1 MKQNYSFVKLFM
13 LTVMVFFAGNAMAE
27 DIIWSEDFSSY
38 ADKDVPSGGAY
49 SYVCEGTIYNDDGT
63 AKSGT
68 RIYGSENTA
77 GGTAP
82 ELLVAKNGGS
92 FSATVPLGGRSGD
105 MTLQFKTN
113 RNDLKVEV
121 TGATL
126 GEKVRT
132 GNTDS
137 YPLTGASGTVTIKF
151 FMSSSS
157 NARLDD
163 IKLFQGQG
171 LKPAGLSWGKAS
183 SSVTL
188 GDEESYKYL
197 PTLSNENGLTVT
209 CTSSEEAVA
218 TVNSNGVITVVGV
231 GKTTITASFA
241 GNSEY
246 EAQTVSVEITVKEN
260 SGDTPPTPTT
270 ELTVAEA
277 LEKINALG
285 TETTGYVDN
294 KAVFQVKG
302 YVVGTPDWQRNSK
315 NNNALYGNVE
325 FKIADEK
332 GGSNTL
338 TVYHCKNLDNAS
350 YTEET
355 INNFK
360 EGDLVVVEGILQMFV
375 KNGVGT
381 PEISSCHLVSING
394 STTGINNAKA
404 ELNDNAPAYNVAG
417 QKVGAGFKGIVIK
430 NGKKVIVK

>member
-1 MKQNYSFVKLFM
+1 MKQNYSFIKLFM
-13 LTVMVFFAGNAMAE
+13 LTVMALFAGNVMAE
-27 DIIWSEDFSSY
+27 DIIWSEDFSGF
-38 ADKDVPSGGAY
+38 ADKDVPSGGTY
-49 SYVCEGTIYNDDGT
+49 SYVCEGTNYNEDNT
-63 AKSGT
+63 PKSGT
-68 RIYGSENTA
+68 MIYGSANIA
-77 GGTAP
+77 GGIAP
-82 ELLVAKNGGS
+82 ELLIAKSGGS
-92 FSATVPLGGRSGD
+92 FTATVALGGKSGD

-113 RNDLKVEV
+113 RTDLKVEV

-126 GEKVRT
+126 GEKERS

-137 YPLTGASGTVTIKF
+137 YALTGASGTLTIKF
-151 FMSSSS
+151 IAGSG

-183 SSVTL
+183 ASVTL
-188 GDEESYKYL
+188 GDEESYSHL
-197 PTLSNENGLTVT
+197 PTLSNENGLPVT
-209 CTSSEEAVA
+209 CTSSNEAVA
-218 TVNSNGVITVVGV
+218 TVSSDGVITVVGA

-246 EAQTVSVEITVKEN
+246 EAQTVSVDITVN
-260 SGDTPPTPTT
+260 DNGGGGGDTPAS

-285 TETTGYVDN
+285 TEATGYVDN

-302 YVVGTPDWQRNSK
+302 YVVGTPDWQRK
-315 NNNALYGNVE
+315 NDGSLYGNVE
-325 FKIADEK
+325 FKIADAK

-338 TVYHCKNLDNAS
+338 TVYHCNNLENAK

-360 EGDLVVVEGILQMFV
+360 EDDLVVVEGILQMYV

-394 STTGINNAKA
+394 ESANLNHISTETDA
-404 ELNDNAPAYNVAG
+404 NAPAYNVAG
-417 QKVGAGFKGIVIK
+417 QRVNGDFKGIVVK
-430 NGKKVIVK
+430 KGKKVIK

>member
-1 MKQNYSFVKLFM
+1 MKQNYSFIKLFM
-13 LTVMVFFAGNAMAE
+13 LTVMAFFAGNAMAE
-27 DIIWSEDFSSY
+27 DVIWSEDFSSF
-38 ADKDVPSGGAY
+38 ADKDVPNGGAY
-49 SYVCEGTIYNDDGT
+49 SYVCEGTNYNDDGT

-68 RIYGSENTA
+68 MIYGSANLA

-82 ELLVAKNGGS
+82 ELLVAKSGGS
-92 FSATVPLGGRSGD
+92 FSATIALGSKSGD

-126 GEKVRT
+126 GEKERT

-137 YPLTGASGTVTIKF
+137 YALTGASGTLTIKF
-151 FMSSSS
+151 LMSAGS

-183 SSVTL
+183 TSVTL
-188 GDEESYKYL
+188 GDEASYSYL
-197 PTLSNENGLTVT
+197 PTLSNENGLAVT
-209 CTSSEEAVA
+209 CTSSDETVA
-218 TVNSNGVITVVGV
+218 TVSSDGVITVVGA
-231 GKTTITASFA
+231 GTTTITASFA

-246 EAQTVSVEITVKEN
+246 EAQTVSIEITVKEN
-260 SGDTPPTPTT
+260 GGGDTPPTPTT
-270 ELTVAEA
+270 ELTVAQA

-285 TETTGYVDN
+285 TEATGYVDN

-302 YVVGTPDWQRNSK
+302 YVVGTPDWQRKSDGS
-315 NNNALYGNVE
+315 LYGNVE
-325 FKIADEK
+325 FKIADEA

-338 TVYHCKNLDNAS
+338 TVYHCNNLDNAK

-360 EGDLVVVEGILQMFV
+360 EGDFVIVEGILQMYV
-375 KNGVGT
+375 KNGEGT
-381 PEISSCHLVSING
+381 PEISSCHLVSITAG
-394 STTGINNAKA
+394 
-404 ELNDNAPAYNVAG
+404 LNQISADTDVNAPAYNVAG
-417 QKVGAGFKGIVIK
+417 QRVNSSYKGVVVK
-430 NGKKVIVK
+430 NGKKFIK

>member
-1 MKQNYSFVKLFM
+1 MKQNYSFIKLFM
-13 LTVMVFFAGNAMAE
+13 LTVMAFFAGNAMAE
-27 DIIWSEDFSSY
+27 DVIWSEDFSSY
-38 ADKDVPSGGAY
+38 ADKDVPNGGAY
-49 SYVCEGTIYNDDGT
+49 SYVCEGTAYNDDGT

-68 RIYGSENTA
+68 MIYGSANLA

-82 ELLVAKNGGS
+82 ELLVAKNTGS
-92 FSATVPLGGRSGD
+92 FTATVALGGKSGD

-126 GEKVRT
+126 GEKERS
-132 GNTDS
+132 GNTDT
-137 YPLTGASGTVTIKF
+137 YPLTGASGTLTIKF
-151 FMSSSS
+151 FMSSGS

-183 SSVTL
+183 ASVTL
-188 GDEESYKYL
+188 GDEESYSHI
-197 PTLSNENGLTVT
+197 PTLSNENGLPVT
-209 CTSSEEAVA
+209 CTSSDETVA
-218 TVNSNGVITVVGV
+218 TVNSDGVITVVGA

-246 EAQTVSVEITVKEN
+246 EAQTVSIDITVN
-260 SGDTPPTPTT
+260 DNGGGGDTPAS
-270 ELTVAEA
+270 ELTVAQA

-285 TETTGYVDN
+285 TEATGYVDN

-302 YVVGTPDWQRNSK
+302 YVVGTPDWQRNPK
-315 NNNALYGNVE
+315 QDNALYGNVE

-338 TVYHCKNLDNAS
+338 TVYHCNNLDNAK

-360 EGDLVVVEGILQMFV
+360 EGDLVVVEGILQMYV
-375 KNGVGT
+375 KNGEGT

-394 STTGINNAKA
+394 ESAN
-404 ELNDNAPAYNVAG
+404 LNHISADTDANAPAYNVAG
-417 QKVGAGFKGIVIK
+417 QRVNDNYKGVVVK
-430 NGKKVIVK
+430 NGKKFIK